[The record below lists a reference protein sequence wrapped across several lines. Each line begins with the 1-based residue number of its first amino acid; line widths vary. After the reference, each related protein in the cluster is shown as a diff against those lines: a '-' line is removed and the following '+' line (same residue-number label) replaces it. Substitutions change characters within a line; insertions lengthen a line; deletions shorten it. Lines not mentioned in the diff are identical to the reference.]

1 MDNLGYNTGYIEELY
16 SQYLQNPQS
25 VSGVWQEF
33 FKDYRPEA
41 TTQASAQSRAAYETA
56 VATQE
61 QKVVTQDE
69 KKGIAP
75 PPTPPASKQ
84 TGRAISYP
92 PLPPASETVWLK
104 GAPARLA
111 TNMEDSLSVPTATS
125 FYTVPVKLMAENRR
139 LINEFQRTRGG
150 AKVSFTHLIAYA
162 MVQAL
167 KKYPNLYT
175 AYRFEGEKPW
185 HVKPGG
191 INLGIAVST
200 TNKDGSSAL
209 VVPNIKNANEKN
221 FAAFV
226 GAFDDLTKR
235 ARQGKLTPED
245 FAGTT
250 ASLTNPGMIGTF
262 ASVPRLM
269 VGQGLILATGAIT
282 YPPEYLALPPDE
294 LSRMGI
300 SQVMGL
306 TSTYDHR
313 IIQGAESGA
322 FLAYIAKLLLGDE
335 KFYHQVFRD
344 LGLAQLPFSL
354 ATDSTSGVGRG
365 TYHSEQELIRKQ
377 GRVIQMIRAY
387 RWRGHRLADVNP
399 LWYDPQYIP
408 DLDQAEYG
416 LSIWDLDRSF
426 FSDGLGGKDEM
437 TLREILDTLWE
448 TYTRKV
454 GVEFMHIADPIEKKW
469 LQDRIESHRMQDPL
483 SNAQKVRILDR
494 LNAAE
499 ALENFIH
506 TKYIGHKRFSLE
518 GGETMIPILD
528 RILCDA
534 ADQEVKEVVIG
545 MPHRGRLNVLTNILN
560 KPYERLFREFSGTI
574 DPNTMHGSGDVK
586 YHLGTSG
593 TFVAPSGSEVNVRL
607 CANPSHLEAV
617 GPVVEGMARAIQE
630 MYWVEEHNSNV
641 NFDRVLPILI
651 HGDAAFA
658 GQGVVAETFQ
668 MSQLNGYRT
677 GGTIHVIVNNQIGF
691 TTNPEDAR
699 SSQYASDM
707 ALMIQAPVLRVN
719 GDDPE
724 ACVRVARLAMDY
736 RQVFNK
742 DIVIDMVCYRKY
754 GHNEGD
760 DPSYTQPLMYE
771 QIKRKRSVRNVYLEL
786 LVRRGD
792 LTIEQAEA
800 AMNAFQATLLSAFDR
815 TKELQGSSEKPAP
828 KPPYQFQYD
837 TRILKETV
845 DLIVKNLSV
854 WPSGFNVHPKL
865 KNQFLKR
872 EKTYQENGTIDWALG
887 EALAFGA
894 LLLEGHKVRISGED
908 SQRGTFSHRHSVLHD
923 MTNKGVYVPLN
934 HLAEDQASY
943 TAFDSFLS
951 EYAVLGF
958 DYGFSVADPSSLT
971 IWEAQFGDFFNGAQI
986 IFDQFIAAAE
996 AKWNQHSGLV
1006 CLLPHGYEGQGPEHS
1021 SARLER
1027 FLQAC
1032 AEENIQVCNFTTPAN
1047 YFHALRRQ
1055 VKMKVKKPLIVMSP
1069 KSLLRHKYVVSKPE
1083 EFTDGTFLPLIP
1095 SIANTEDAER
1105 LVLCSGKV
1113 YFDLVERIEAEG
1125 GTLSGA
1131 KVAIARLEQ
1140 FYPFPEA
1147 DVLAEVKRYKNAKE
1161 VLWVQEEPENMGAW
1175 RFIQSYLNAVIAKG
1189 NKKAK
1194 TARYVGRV
1202 ASASTAAG
1210 LAQVHASEQN
1220 AIVTEV
1226 LTIG

>member
-41 TTQASAQSRAAYETA
+41 ATQASAQSRAAYETA

-61 QKVVTQDE
+61 QKKEQTPQVL
-69 KKGIAP
+69 P
-75 PPTPPASKQ
+75 PPAPKQ
-84 TGRAISYP
+84 TGRSINYP
-92 PLPPASETVWLK
+92 PVPPQSETVWLK

-125 FYTVPVKLMAENRR
+125 FFTVPVKLMAENRR
-139 LINEFQRTRGG
+139 LVNEFQRTRGG
-150 AKVSFTHLIAYA
+150 AKISFTHIIAFA

-226 GAFDDLTKR
+226 GSFDDLTKR
-235 ARQGKLTPED
+235 ARLGKLTPED

-269 VGQGLILATGAIT
+269 VGQGLIVATGAIT

-322 FLAYIAKLLLGDE
+322 FLAYIGKLLLGGE
-335 KFYHQVFRD
+335 QFYHQIFRD
-344 LGLAQLPFSL
+344 LGLAQPPFSI
-354 ATDSTSGVGRG
+354 AMDSTPGIGRG
-365 TYHSEQELIRKQ
+365 TYNSEQELIRKQ
-377 GRVIQMIRAY
+377 GRVIQLIRAY
-387 RWRGHRLADVNP
+387 RWRGHRLADINP
-399 LWYDPQYIP
+399 LGYDPPYIP

-416 LSIWDLDRSF
+416 LSIWDLDRAF

-437 TLREILDTLWE
+437 LLRDILDTLWE

-454 GVEFMHIADPIEKKW
+454 GAEFMHIADPVEKKW

-560 KPYERLFREFSGTI
+560 KPYERLFREFSGMI
-574 DPNTMHGSGDVK
+574 DPDTMHGSGDVK

-593 TFVAPSGSEVNVRL
+593 TFVAPTGSEVNVRL

-617 GPVVEGMARAIQE
+617 GPVVEGMSRAIQE

-641 NFDRVLPILI
+641 NFDRVLPIII

-658 GQGVVAETFQ
+658 GQGVVAETLQ
-668 MSQLNGYRT
+668 MSQLTGYRT
-677 GGTIHVIVNNQIGF
+677 GGTIHIIVNNQIGF

-724 ACVRVARLAMDY
+724 ACVRAARLAMDY

-771 QIKRKRSVRNVYLEL
+771 QIKRKRSVRNLYLEL

-800 AMNAFQATLLSAFDR
+800 AMNAFQATLHSAFDR
-815 TKELQGSSEKPAP
+815 TKELAASDEKPKAKP
-828 KPPYQFQYD
+828 KYQFRYPTAIGRD
-837 TRILKETV
+837 KV
-845 DLIVKNLSV
+845 DLVVKALSE
-854 WPSGFNVHPKL
+854 WPSDFNVHPKL

-872 EKTYQENGTIDWALG
+872 EKMYRENGSIDWALG
-887 EALAFGA
+887 EAIAFGS

-923 MTNKGVYVPLN
+923 MANKGVYVPLN
-934 HLAEDQASY
+934 HLAEEQAPY
-943 TAFDSFLS
+943 AAFDSFLS

-958 DYGFSVADPSSLT
+958 DYGFSVADPSALT

-1032 AEENIQVCNFTTPAN
+1032 AEENIQVCNFSTPAN

-1055 VKMKVKKPLIVMSP
+1055 AKMEVKKPLIVMSP
-1069 KSLLRHKYVVSKPE
+1069 KSLLRHKHVVSKPE
-1083 EFTDGTFLPLIP
+1083 DFTEGEFQPLIP
-1095 SIANTEDAER
+1095 AISDPARIER
-1105 LVLCSGKV
+1105 LVFCSGKV
-1113 YFDLVERIEAEG
+1113 YFDLLERIESEG
-1125 GTLSGA
+1125 GTLQGA
-1131 KVAIARLEQ
+1131 SVALARLEQ
-1140 FYPFPEA
+1140 FYPFPEE
-1147 DVLAEVKRYKNAKE
+1147 DVLAEIKRYSRAKDI
-1161 VLWVQEEPENMGAW
+1161 LWVQEEPENMGAW
-1175 RFIQSYLNAVIAKG
+1175 RFVQPYLNALIAKG

-1194 TARYVGRV
+1194 AVRYVGRN

-1210 LAQVHASEQN
+1210 LAQVHAREQN
-1220 AIVTEV
+1220 EI
-1226 LTIG
+1226 LTGTLAF